1 MPCNLRFAA
10 KDFDVVASV
19 EMLSIEPFSIWKQG
33 ETTGRG
39 NARKPFPKSG
49 FSLSL
54 SDAGFDSFE
63 QQVAEV
69 ITFIKAHKRDFN
81 LIRDLGGCL
90 QEVELWLDFGLD
102 TRMFTVGV
110 QIDYVPVELIGLCA
124 EMGAGIKLSQ
134 YSSHRLEEEDGDESP
149 A

>member
-10 KDFDVVASV
+10 KDFDVVTSV

-49 FSLSL
+49 FSLAL

-63 QQVAEV
+63 QQVTDVTA
-69 ITFIKAHKRDFN
+69 FIKAHRQDFN
-81 LIRDLGGCL
+81 LIKDLASCV
-90 QEVELWLDFGLD
+90 QEVELYLDFGLD

-110 QIDYVPVELIGLCA
+110 QIDYLPTELIRLCA
-124 EMGAGIKLSQ
+124 EIGAGIKMSQ
-134 YSSHRLEEEDGDESP
+134 YSSHLFEDRLN
-149 A
+149 AFK